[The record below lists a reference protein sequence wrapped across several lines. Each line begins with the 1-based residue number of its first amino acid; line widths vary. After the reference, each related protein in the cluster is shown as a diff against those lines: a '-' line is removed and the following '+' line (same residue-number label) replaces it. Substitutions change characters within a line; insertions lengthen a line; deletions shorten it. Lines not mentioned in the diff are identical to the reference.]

1 MYLFI
6 LNDNVFILRKIKI
19 YTIIIKM
26 YILLYYFMDLQ
37 NIKEVNYTNILKI
50 NKQLKKLKVNK

>member
-1 MYLFI
+1 
-6 LNDNVFILRKIKI
+6 
-19 YTIIIKM
+19 M

-37 NIKEVNYTNILKI
+37 NIKEVKYTNILKI